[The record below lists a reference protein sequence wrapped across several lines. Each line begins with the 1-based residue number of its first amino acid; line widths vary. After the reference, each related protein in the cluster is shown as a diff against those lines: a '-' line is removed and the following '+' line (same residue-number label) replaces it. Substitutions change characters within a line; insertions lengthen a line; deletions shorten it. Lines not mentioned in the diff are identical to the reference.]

1 MVASMSVFESG
12 LPKKS
17 DYRRFKISEDKN
29 DDFAAMREVI
39 NRRYKKLLEKKDI
52 SKKLD
57 SFSKVPDLILID
69 GGKGQLSSALQALLE
84 LGFSNIPIAGI
95 AKREEEIFMPYNE
108 ETIILNRSSQGL
120 YLIQRVRDEAHRF
133 AITYHRNIRQ
143 KKSIQSKLDTIN
155 GIGKVKKKALLEKF
169 GSTEKIKHSSIKE
182 ITTIK
187 NINDNL
193 AKNILEA
200 LNSK

>member
-1 MVASMSVFESG
+1 M
-12 LPKKS
+12 
-17 DYRRFKISEDKN
+17 
-29 DDFAAMREVI
+29 
-39 NRRYKKLLEKKDI
+39 
-52 SKKLD
+52 
-57 SFSKVPDLILID
+57 
-69 GGKGQLSSALQALLE
+69 
-84 LGFSNIPIAGI
+84 
-95 AKREEEIFMPYNE
+95 
-108 ETIILNRSSQGL
+108 NRSSQGL

-155 GIGKVKKKALLEKF
+155 GIGKVKKKALLKKF